1 MALHSLIEGPDKRSL
16 TVVLGNGLVKTLTDD
31 HPGFEDILTALGDG
45 SSDNKIEGLLDPA
58 NAIYGKVSRLSERVA
73 LIGGTLTFDGDP
85 IDGPLADF
93 IVNIVQS
100 SDNKDSYQAYINF
113 LEKLAT
119 NPSEESK
126 GHLFKFMIAH
136 GITVTKD
143 GDIVLYKGVSNE
155 GTSIHSGPG
164 IVNGEPMNGHLP
176 NEVGSTLE
184 IPRSKVDTNRGVA
197 CSTGLHAGTH
207 RYASS
212 FAPRLLTVVINP
224 RDVVSV
230 PSDSNDEKVRV
241 SRYTVLEI
249 APAVA
254 YAEPV
259 LGAEDDNDWDEDYDD
274 EPYDEYDDDLGD
286 DEDYE
291 FESDEDDSD
300 DEPDAVDDF
309 EVRVANFTARIP
321 SIIQDEKWTGTLA
334 LYISKK
340 VTAANRDA
348 AREAIRR
355 GGYR

>member
-1 MALHSLIEGPDKRSL
+1 MALHSLITTSDGKRSL
-16 TVVLGNGLVKTLTDD
+16 TVVLNDGQVTPITDE
-31 HPGFEDILTALGDG
+31 HPGFENILTALTDG
-45 SSDNKIEGLLDPA
+45 SADSKIKGLLDPA
-58 NAIYGKVSRLSERVA
+58 NAIYGKVSTLSERVR
-73 LIGGTLTFDGDP
+73 LVGGTLTFDGDP
-85 IDGPLADF
+85 IDGPIADF
-93 IVNIVQS
+93 IVNIVQT
-100 SDNKDSYQAYINF
+100 SDNTDSYQAWINF
-113 LEKLAT
+113 LEKLGT

-126 GHLFKFMIAH
+126 SHLFKFMTAH

-143 GDIVLYKGVSNE
+143 GDIVLYKGVNAD
-155 GTSIHSGPG
+155 GTSVHAGPG
-164 IVNGEPMNGHLP
+164 IVNGEAMNGHLP

-249 APAVA
+249 APTVA

-259 LGAEDDNDWDEDYDD
+259 LGAEDDNDWDE
-274 EPYDEYDDDLGD
+274 YDEYFGEYDSYDF
-286 DEDYE
+286 DEDDFDE
-291 FESDEDDSD
+291 DESDEDD
-300 DEPDAVDDF
+300 EPETDSDDF
-309 EVRVANFTARIP
+309 ERRVANFTARIP
-321 SIIQDEKWTGTLA
+321 SIFQDEKWDGTLA
-334 LYISKK
+334 LYVSKK